1 LSRNHVVPTLTD
13 VTPGDISMA
22 LPHRI
27 VVDIIEAL
35 HKLAGVIPGV
45 DSDST
50 LLYATELKLY
60 AMALEVDRNMMTNIP
75 GIFAAGD
82 GPGLSRDLVNA
93 AATGILAGRGI
104 PDWMEN
110 GA

>member
-1 LSRNHVVPTLTD
+1 
-13 VTPGDISMA
+13 MA

-50 LLYATELKLY
+50 LIYAPELKLY
-60 AMALEVDRNMMTNIP
+60 AMALEVDDNLMTSIP
-75 GIFAAGD
+75 GLFAAGD
-82 GPGLSRDLVNA
+82 GHGLSRDLVNA
-93 AATGILAGRGI
+93 AATGVLVGRGL
-104 PDWMEN
+104 PEWLKD
-110 GA
+110 A